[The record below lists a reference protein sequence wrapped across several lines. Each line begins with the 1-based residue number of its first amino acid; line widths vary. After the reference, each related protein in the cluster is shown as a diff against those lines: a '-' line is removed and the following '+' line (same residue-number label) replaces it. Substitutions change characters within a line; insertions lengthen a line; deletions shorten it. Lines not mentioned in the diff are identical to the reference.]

1 MKKLIVLA
9 LFFSLNLFS
18 QKHELGKVT
27 IDELKEKSC
36 SIDTSAVASI
46 LFNVGEVRFE
56 YSQSKESF
64 VMSTTVKTKIKIYK
78 KEGYDWANKE
88 VRYYIGGSSKERVSF
103 SDVATYNLV
112 DGKIEKS
119 KLKSDGEFDEKMNK
133 FWGRKKIT
141 LPNVKEGSIIEFE
154 YTLLSESFGSLEDW
168 NFQTSI
174 PVLYSEFKTLIPEY
188 FTYKPHFRGYFSPK
202 TVIEKNNKS
211 IILTSK
217 ERSDGKVVRTT
228 VSSDQINFF
237 ETKTIY
243 SLSNLP
249 ALKDEAYVN
258 NIKNYI
264 TSIEHELNSIQF
276 PNQPVKNFSTDWE
289 TVVKTIYE
297 NDDFGQEL
305 NKTGYFENDIES
317 VLAGTTTLEQKL
329 AAIFGFLKSRMNWNE
344 FYSYSCD
351 VGVKKAYQDKVG
363 NAAEINLMLT
373 AMFRYA
379 GFEANPVIIST
390 RGNGVSLSPSRTAF
404 DYVIT
409 GVELNG
415 QIQLFDA
422 TNKFSLPNILP
433 IRDLN
438 WFGRLIRKNGTS
450 VKVDLIPTFNSK
462 EVINIIAEIN
472 KEGEVKG
479 KMRDMY
485 FDYNA
490 YIYRDNYNSV
500 TKESV
505 VERIEKKYNG
515 IEISEYDV
523 QNNLDLTKPIVES
536 FTFTSNNSVEIIGDK
551 IYFSPLLFLSLTENP
566 FKQEIREYP
575 IDFIFP
581 HQDKYTISLKIPEGY
596 SVESIPQ
603 SSAVTLPEN
612 MAIFKYSVSNT
623 ENQVQLSFTIDVNQ
637 STIGS
642 EYYEAI
648 KQFFKQIVE
657 KSTERVVL
665 KKV

>member
-78 KEGYDWANKE
+78 KEGYDWANKA

-103 SDVATYNLV
+103 SNVATYNLV

-202 TVIEKNNKS
+202 TVVEKNNKS

-217 ERSDGKVVRTT
+217 ERSEGKVVRTT

-276 PNQPVKNFSTDWE
+276 PNQQVKNFSTDWE

-329 AAIFGFLKSRMNWNE
+329 TAIFVFLKSRMNWNE

-422 TNKFSLPNILP
+422 TNKYSLPNILP

-500 TKESV
+500 SKESV
-505 VERIEKKYNG
+505 IERIEKKYNG

-536 FTFTSNNSVEIIGDK
+536 FAFTSNNSVEIIGDK

-575 IDFIFP
+575 IDFVFP

-603 SSAVTLPEN
+603 SSGVTLPES

-657 KSTERVVL
+657 KSTEKVVL